1 MRVSITEPAV
11 VVARAE
17 TLRVVVAERA
27 VVFLVVVFDEDFVG
41 IKIDTGLVERA
52 DTVVFNGV
60 LEVMV
65 RVARAV
71 EVFVRDTVFS
81 PRVAPSALVKQKRQA
96 QTKAKNFF
104 ISRSILAKI

>member
-1 MRVSITEPAV
+1 MRVSITEFVV

-27 VVFLVVVFDEDFVG
+27 VVFLVAVFDEEFVG

-60 LEVMV
+60 LDVIV
-65 RVARAV
+65 RVVRAV
-71 EVFVRDTVFS
+71 EVFVRDTAFS
-81 PRVAPSALVKQKRQA
+81 PRVAPSAQVKQKRQA
-96 QTKAKNFF
+96 
-104 ISRSILAKI
+104 